1 MTCIMPDK
9 NKKLYYFLV
18 DIVSVSFMFKK
29 ILFILF
35 GYLISL
41 ILDILWKG
49 IFV

>member
-18 DIVSVSFMFKK
+18 DIVSVSFMFKQ
-29 ILFILF
+29 ILFNMF
-35 GYLISL
+35 GYPFSL